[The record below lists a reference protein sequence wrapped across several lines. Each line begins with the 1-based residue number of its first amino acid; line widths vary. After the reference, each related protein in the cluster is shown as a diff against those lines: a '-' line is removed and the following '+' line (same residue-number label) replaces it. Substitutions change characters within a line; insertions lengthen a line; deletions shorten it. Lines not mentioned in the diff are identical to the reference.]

1 MFFISSRKL
10 YLFLRSS
17 DFKFA
22 DIQMSWLYQIP
33 NHETGN
39 SFYGITWE
47 VNTVW
52 SWNLASL
59 CIITKEKLLSKNMKN
74 VAWTLVVGPF

>member
-10 YLFLRSS
+10 FLFLRQS
-17 DFKFA
+17 DFNFS
-22 DIQMSWLYQIP
+22 DIQIP
-33 NHETGN
+33 WRHQMPKPKHETQN

-52 SWNLASL
+52 S
-59 CIITKEKLLSKNMKN
+59 
-74 VAWTLVVGPF
+74 